1 VTESNLYSLF
11 KISLENFFNTKFHIY
26 NKLHIQP
33 SELENMDFYEFHYL
47 VKDLVD
53 LMKKEAEANKGQSE
67 QQQGMMSKMK
77 TPNIKLP
84 SMKIPKM

>member
-1 VTESNLYSLF
+1 
-11 KISLENFFNTKFHIY
+11 
-26 NKLHIQP
+26 
-33 SELENMDFYEFHYL
+33 MDFYEFHYL

>member
-1 VTESNLYSLF
+1 
-11 KISLENFFNTKFHIY
+11 
-26 NKLHIQP
+26 
-33 SELENMDFYEFHYL
+33 MDFYEFHYL

-53 LMKKEAEANKGQSE
+53 LMKKEADANKGQSE
-67 QQQGMMSKMK
+67 QQQGMMSKIK

>member
-1 VTESNLYSLF
+1 
-11 KISLENFFNTKFHIY
+11 
-26 NKLHIQP
+26 
-33 SELENMDFYEFHYL
+33 MDFYEFHYL

-77 TPNIKLP
+77 TPNIKLLNLYIRLIHLD
-84 SMKIPKM
+84 KCQV